1 MLSREKE
8 VELAQS
14 NKKVKDIT
22 HAEFNGGSRASSPS
36 SESQA
41 TSFTT
46 RTSFKEKLVGEI
58 LGAFAQAFDLT
69 DHMEEDLDY
78 DDENGQASNPVCEGR
93 VKIKLSKDTKRRIR
107 GPWSKAIIV
116 KLVGKTMGLSY
127 MQSKLSQLWRSEGRM
142 NCIDLSYGFF
152 LVKFYSKEDLER
164 VIKRGPWFIG
174 DHFLSLRPW
183 EPFFKPSTAN
193 VSPITV

>member
-1 MLSREKE
+1 MQPRMLSREKE
-8 VELAQS
+8 AELAQS

-78 DDENGQASNPVCEGR
+78 DDENGQASNPVCEGHSR
-93 VKIKLSKDTKRRIR
+93 S
-107 GPWSKAIIV
+107 
-116 KLVGKTMGLSY
+116 LV
-127 MQSKLSQLWRSEGRM
+127 
-142 NCIDLSYGFF
+142 
-152 LVKFYSKEDLER
+152 
-164 VIKRGPWFIG
+164 
-174 DHFLSLRPW
+174 
-183 EPFFKPSTAN
+183 
-193 VSPITV
+193 

>member
-22 HAEFNGGSRASSPS
+22 HAEFNGGSRASLPS

-41 TSFTT
+41 MSFTT

-78 DDENGQASNPVCEGR
+78 DDENG
-93 VKIKLSKDTKRRIR
+93 
-107 GPWSKAIIV
+107 
-116 KLVGKTMGLSY
+116 
-127 MQSKLSQLWRSEGRM
+127 
-142 NCIDLSYGFF
+142 
-152 LVKFYSKEDLER
+152 
-164 VIKRGPWFIG
+164 
-174 DHFLSLRPW
+174 
-183 EPFFKPSTAN
+183 
-193 VSPITV
+193 